1 MLNKE
6 IMIVQML
13 TSCCTNKKLCYL
25 VQRGLNQVY
34 FHHLNTNFTTR
45 IKSNYSRTLSDLI
58 PEDVPEIE
66 GNMIVLKN
74 LLYPNS
80 NDHFIKALNKCE
92 TLEEVLQVKNNNT
105 KSLTKEQLCQL
116 VLIMW
121 EHNKYSTQAIPKM
134 EIEEISRLFDDQ
146 KINSLTCDELS
157 TVLMYLNKL
166 ELSVVHP
173 VLQSIT
179 EKCLEHMRSG
189 EN

>member
-1 MLNKE
+1 
-6 IMIVQML
+6 MIVQML
-13 TSCCTNKKLCYL
+13 TSCSTNKKIYYL
-25 VQRGLNQVY
+25 VNRS
-34 FHHLNTNFTTR
+34 LNTNFTTR
-45 IKSNYSRTLSDLI
+45 MKSNYSRTLSDLI
-58 PEDVPEIE
+58 PEDEPE

-92 TLEEVLQVKNNNT
+92 TLEQVLKVKNRNT
-105 KSLTKEQLCQL
+105 ETLTKEHLCQL

-121 EHNKYSTQAIPKM
+121 EHNKYTTQAIPKIV
-134 EIEEISRLFDDQ
+134 IEEISRLFDDQ
-146 KINSLTCDELS
+146 KINSLTCDELT

-179 EKCLEHMRSG
+179 EKCLEHMRRG
-189 EN
+189 KINLK